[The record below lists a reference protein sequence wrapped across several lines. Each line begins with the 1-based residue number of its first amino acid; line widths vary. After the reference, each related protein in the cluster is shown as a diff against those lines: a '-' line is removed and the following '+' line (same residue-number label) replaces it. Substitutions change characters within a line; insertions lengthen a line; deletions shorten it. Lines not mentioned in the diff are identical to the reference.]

1 MNLEGI
7 LDSVLTK
14 WASDP
19 SDLNA
24 QMREDLCASLVG
36 ATLVDNAIAK
46 LASLGRI
53 TEDEAAYLTQLHT
66 ESVRAE
72 LGALTKSAGAP
83 EWLGNAL
90 TAPLRHPTTT
100 GAVVGA
106 VGGGALGAWKDDEN
120 PMRGAAMYAL
130 PGAALGAVGGTVMGD
145 LTKEWLHHRAMR
157 DMSGVT
163 EAMALVPDAIE
174 LARARLRSNKARRE
188 LSAFHAQHSAQR
200 DSARQFSETVAGR
213 EAARASQAAA
223 EAAAAERAAAA
234 AAAATAAGVKR
245 DMDVTEAM
253 ASRWKDAERWHSS
266 LMDTAQMAM
275 DNHSDSRMKDFA
287 KRYYETLVARK
298 DQVIRQ
304 AYDRPGL
311 HAQDI
316 LIDHF
321 NEIPLVNDLH
331 RMAALYHRSGG

>member
-66 ESVRAE
+66 ESVRGE

-163 EAMALVPDAIE
+163 EAKALVPDAIE

-188 LSAFHAQHSAQR
+188 LSAFHAQHTAQR

-213 EAARASQAAA
+213 EAARASQAAT
-223 EAAAAERAAAA
+223 E
-234 AAAATAAGVKR
+234 VKR
-245 DMDVTEAM
+245 DMDVAETM

-266 LMDTAQMAM
+266 LADTAQMAM
-275 DNHSDSRMKDFA
+275 DSHSDPRMRDFA
-287 KRYYETLVARK
+287 KRYYDTLVARK
-298 DQVIRQ
+298 DQVIQQ
-304 AYDRPGL
+304 AFDRPGL

-316 LIDHF
+316 LNDHF
-321 NEIPLVNDLH
+321 NELPLLNDLH
-331 RMAALYHRSGG
+331 RMATTYHRSGG

>member
-163 EAMALVPDAIE
+163 EAKALVPDAIE

-213 EAARASQAAA
+213 EAARA
-223 EAAAAERAAAA
+223 
-234 AAAATAAGVKR
+234 AATAAGVKR

-253 ASRWKDAERWHSS
+253 AARWKDAERWHSS

-304 AYDRPGL
+304 AYDRPGM

-316 LIDHF
+316 LNDHF

-331 RMAALYHRSGG
+331 RMATLYHRSGG

>member
-66 ESVRAE
+66 ESVRGE

-90 TAPLRHPTTT
+90 TAPLRHPTIT

-130 PGAALGAVGGTVMGD
+130 PGATLGAVGGTVMGD

-157 DMSGVT
+157 DMSGVA
-163 EAMALVPDAIE
+163 EVEALVPDVIE

-188 LSAFHAQHSAQR
+188 LTAFHEQHNAQR
-200 DSARQFSETVAGR
+200 AGARQFAESVEGR
-213 EAARASQAAA
+213 EAARA
-223 EAAAAERAAAA
+223 AAAANEF
-234 AAAATAAGVKR
+234 KR
-245 DMDVTEAM
+245 DSSIAEAM
-253 ASRWKDAERWHSS
+253 NARLQDAKRWHSS
-266 LMDTAQMAM
+266 LVDTAQMAM
-275 DNHSDSRMKDFA
+275 NNHRDKKMRDFA
-287 KRYYETLVARK
+287 KRYYDTLVARK
-298 DQVIRQ
+298 DQVIQQ
-304 AYDRPGL
+304 AFDRPGL

-316 LIDHF
+316 LNDHF
-321 NEIPLVNDLH
+321 NELPLLNDLH
-331 RMAALYHRSGG
+331 RMASLYHRSGG

>member
-163 EAMALVPDAIE
+163 EAKALVPDAIE

-213 EAARASQAAA
+213 EAARA
-223 EAAAAERAAAA
+223 
-234 AAAATAAGVKR
+234 AATAAGVKR

-253 ASRWKDAERWHSS
+253 AARWKDAERWHSS

-304 AYDRPGL
+304 AYDRPGM

-316 LIDHF
+316 LNDHF
-321 NEIPLVNDLH
+321 NEIPLIGDLH
-331 RMAALYHRSGG
+331 RMATLYHRSGG

>member
-53 TEDEAAYLTQLHT
+53 TEDEAAYLAQLHT
-66 ESVRAE
+66 ESVRGE
-72 LGALTKSAGAP
+72 ISALTKSAGAP

-90 TAPLRHPTTT
+90 TAPLRHPTAT
-100 GAVVGA
+100 GAVAGA
-106 VGGGALGAWKDDEN
+106 IGGGALGAWKDDEN
-120 PMRGAAMYAL
+120 PMRGAALYAL

-145 LTKEWLHHRAMR
+145 ITKEWLHHRAMR
-157 DMSGVT
+157 DMSGVA
-163 EAMALVPDAIE
+163 EAKALVPDMIE

-188 LSAFHAQHSAQR
+188 LSAFHAQHTAQR
-200 DSARQFSETVAGR
+200 DSARQFAETVAGR
-213 EAARASQAAA
+213 EA
-223 EAAAAERAAAA
+223 ER
-234 AAAATAAGVKR
+234 AAATAAEVKR
-245 DMDVTEAM
+245 DMDVMEAM
-253 ASRWKDAERWHSS
+253 GARWKDAERWHSS
-266 LMDTAQMAM
+266 LADTAQMAM
-275 DNHSDSRMKDFA
+275 DNHSNPKMREFA
-287 KRYYETLVARK
+287 KNYYETLVARK

-304 AYDRPGL
+304 AYDHPGM
-311 HAQDI
+311 HTQDI
-316 LIDHF
+316 LNDHF
-321 NEIPLVNDLH
+321 NEKPLLDDLH

>member
-36 ATLVDNAIAK
+36 ATLVDSAIAK

-163 EAMALVPDAIE
+163 EAKALVPDAIE

-213 EAARASQAAA
+213 EAARAAQA
-223 EAAAAERAAAA
+223 
-234 AAAATAAGVKR
+234 AAGVKR

-253 ASRWKDAERWHSS
+253 GARWKDAERWHSS

-304 AYDRPGL
+304 AYDRPGM

-316 LIDHF
+316 LNDHF

-331 RMAALYHRSGG
+331 RMATLYHRSGG

>member
-163 EAMALVPDAIE
+163 EAKALVPDAIE

-213 EAARASQAAA
+213 EAARA
-223 EAAAAERAAAA
+223 
-234 AAAATAAGVKR
+234 AATAAGVKR

-253 ASRWKDAERWHSS
+253 AARWKDAERWHSS

-304 AYDRPGL
+304 AYDRPGM
-311 HAQDI
+311 HVQDI
-316 LIDHF
+316 LNDHF
-321 NEIPLVNDLH
+321 NEIPLIGDLH
-331 RMAALYHRSGG
+331 RMATLYHRSGG